1 MPYLHRYKLFIS
13 HAWRYSEGY
22 QRMVNFLDAAP
33 NFIHSNYSIPT
44 DRAFSGL
51 SRAGLEEQLRCQ
63 IRPVDTVIIMAGMY
77 AAHSDWIKFEIDYAK
92 YLNKPILGVVPWGG
106 ERTPL
111 VVQNA
116 ATEMV
121 AWNTNSIVSAI
132 RRITP

>member
-22 QRMVNFLDAAP
+22 LRMVNFLNDAP

-116 ATEMV
+116 ANEMV
-121 AWNTNSIVSAI
+121 SWNSASIVAAI